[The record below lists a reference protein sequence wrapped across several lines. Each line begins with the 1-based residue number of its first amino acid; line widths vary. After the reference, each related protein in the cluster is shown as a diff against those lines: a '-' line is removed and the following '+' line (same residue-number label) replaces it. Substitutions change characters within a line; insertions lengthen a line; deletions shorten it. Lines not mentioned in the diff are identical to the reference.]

1 MGSYKDSGIEWI
13 GEIPKGWE
21 VNKYKFLG
29 STKNG
34 LTYTPED
41 ITTES
46 DGILV
51 LRSGNIQNGQLDF
64 NDVVFVNTSIP
75 NNLKLQKNDILITAR
90 NGSANLV
97 GKNILINTEINATYG
112 AFMMVFRANRRINPR
127 FAQYTMNPTFD
138 NYKTFFTTS
147 TVNQLTA
154 NIFYNMAVPLPPLQE
169 QAAIADFLD
178 KRNAEIDAITAKITQ
193 QIQTLKDYRQS
204 LITETVT
211 KGLDKTVSYKDSG
224 IEWIGEIP
232 NDWDVNKI
240 KYTSTLH
247 GRIGWQGLTSEEYID
262 EGPYLITGTDF
273 QNGEIDWDSCVHI
286 SEERWAQADKIQI
299 KDGDLLITKDGTV
312 GKTAI
317 VTNMNN
323 KASLNSGVLLINL
336 QTHSKK
342 YLYWLLNS
350 KVFWEWFEITNSG
363 NSTILHLY
371 QKDFDNF
378 SFPIPPLVEQAA
390 IADYLDNKTAKI
402 DCIIAKKEQQLELI
416 KEHRKSLI
424 YEYVT
429 GKKRVKEYQQDGN

>member
-178 KRNAEIDAITAKITQ
+178 KRNAEIDAIIAKITQ
-193 QIQTLKDYRQS
+193 QIQTLKDYRHS
-204 LITETVT
+204 LITQTVT
-211 KGLDKTVSYKDSG
+211 KGLDKTVAYKDSG

-232 NDWDVNKI
+232 EGWEIIKI
-240 KYTSTLH
+240 KHAFKLFAGGDIDYNDYSEDQDGFYQYPILANSLENSGIIGFTSKYRFSGET
-247 GRIGWQGLTSEEYID
+247 IT
-262 EGPYLITGTDF
+262 ITGRGSVGVAFYRNFPYFPVVRLLVGVPIRNLSTKYVTYSINSFDTIGEQTAMTQLTTDKL
-273 QNGEIDWDSCVHI
+273 GIE
-286 SEERWAQADKIQI
+286 KIP
-299 KDGDLLITKDGTV
+299 L
-312 GKTAI
+312 
-317 VTNMNN
+317 
-323 KASLNSGVLLINL
+323 
-336 QTHSKK
+336 
-342 YLYWLLNS
+342 
-350 KVFWEWFEITNSG
+350 
-363 NSTILHLY
+363 
-371 QKDFDNF
+371 
-378 SFPIPPLVEQAA
+378 PPLREQAA
-390 IADYLDNKTAKI
+390 IADYLDDKTAKI
-402 DCIIAKKEQQLELI
+402 DCIIAKKEQQLDII

>member
-64 NDVVFVNTSIP
+64 NDVVFVNTIIP

-154 NIFYNMAVPLPPLQE
+154 NIFYNMAVPLPSLQE

-178 KRNAEIDAITAKITQ
+178 KKNAEIDAITEKITQ

-232 NDWDVNKI
+232 EEWEIIKI
-240 KYTSTLH
+240 KHAFKLFAGGDIDYNDY
-247 GRIGWQGLTSEEYID
+247 SEEQ
-262 EGPYLITGTDF
+262 EGFYQYPILANSLENSGIIGFTSKYRFSGETITITGRGSVGVAFYRNFPYFPVVRLLVGVPIRNLSTKYVTYSINSFDTIGEQTAMTQLTTDKL
-273 QNGEIDWDSCVHI
+273 GVE
-286 SEERWAQADKIQI
+286 KIPLPPLQEQ
-299 KDGDLLITKDGTV
+299 
-312 GKTAI
+312 TAI
-317 VTNMNN
+317 AN
-323 KASLNSGVLLINL
+323 
-336 QTHSKK
+336 
-342 YLYWLLNS
+342 
-350 KVFWEWFEITNSG
+350 
-363 NSTILHLY
+363 
-371 QKDFDNF
+371 
-378 SFPIPPLVEQAA
+378 
-390 IADYLDNKTAKI
+390 YLDEKTAKI
-402 DCIIAKKEQQLELI
+402 DNIIAKKEQQLDII
-416 KEHRKSLI
+416 KEHRKILI

>member
-64 NDVVFVNTSIP
+64 NDVVFVNTIIP

-112 AFMMVFRANRRINPR
+112 AFMMIFRANRRINPR

-154 NIFYNMAVPLPPLQE
+154 NIFYNMAVPLPSLQE

-178 KRNAEIDAITAKITQ
+178 KKNAEIDAITEKITQ

-232 NDWDVNKI
+232 EEWEIIKI
-240 KYTSTLH
+240 KHAFKLFAGGDIDYNDY
-247 GRIGWQGLTSEEYID
+247 SEEQ
-262 EGPYLITGTDF
+262 EGFYQYPILANSLENSGIIGFTSKYRFSGETITITGRGSVGVAFYRNFPYFPVVRLLVGVPIRNLSTKYVTYSINSFDTIGEQTAMTQLTTDKL
-273 QNGEIDWDSCVHI
+273 GVE
-286 SEERWAQADKIQI
+286 KIPLPPLQEQ
-299 KDGDLLITKDGTV
+299 
-312 GKTAI
+312 TAI
-317 VTNMNN
+317 AN
-323 KASLNSGVLLINL
+323 
-336 QTHSKK
+336 
-342 YLYWLLNS
+342 
-350 KVFWEWFEITNSG
+350 
-363 NSTILHLY
+363 
-371 QKDFDNF
+371 
-378 SFPIPPLVEQAA
+378 
-390 IADYLDNKTAKI
+390 YLDEKTAKI
-402 DCIIAKKEQQLELI
+402 DNIIAKKEQQLDII

>member
-112 AFMMVFRANRRINPR
+112 AFMMAFRANRRINPR

-147 TVNQLTA
+147 TVNQLTV

-178 KRNAEIDAITAKITQ
+178 KRNAEIDAIIAKITHQ
-193 QIQTLKDYRQS
+193 
-204 LITETVT
+204 TVT

-224 IEWIGEIP
+224 IEWIGKIP
-232 NDWDVNKI
+232 EEWSVIRLKYITDFKTGGTPSDKEGIDDVGDYPWITAKDMDSYQILNPYLSISREVVNRYNYKLFPSKSILMVCIASIGKISLIETESYSNQQITALINSTCNEKFLLYAIVQQMDKI
-240 KYTSTLH
+240 KLDALSNV
-247 GRIGWQGLTSEEYID
+247 I
-262 EGPYLITGTDF
+262 P
-273 QNGEIDWDSCVHI
+273 
-286 SEERWAQADKIQI
+286 
-299 KDGDLLITKDGTV
+299 
-312 GKTAI
+312 
-317 VTNMNN
+317 
-323 KASLNSGVLLINL
+323 
-336 QTHSKK
+336 
-342 YLYWLLNS
+342 
-350 KVFWEWFEITNSG
+350 ITNTSYLS
-363 NSTILHLY
+363 NI
-371 QKDFDNF
+371 N
-378 SFPIPPLVEQAA
+378 IAVPPRQEQAA
-390 IADYLDNKTAKI
+390 IADYLDEKTAKI
-402 DCIIAKKEQQLELI
+402 DNIIAKKEQQLDII

-429 GKKRVKEYQQDGN
+429 GKKRVQEYQQDGN

>member
-75 NNLKLQKNDILITAR
+75 NNLKLQKSDILITAR

-154 NIFYNMAVPLPPLQE
+154 NIFYNMSVPLPPLQE

-178 KRNAEIDAITAKITQ
+178 KKNAEIDAIIAKITQ
-193 QIQTLKDYRQS
+193 QIQTLKDYRHS
-204 LITETVT
+204 LITQTVT
-211 KGLDKTVSYKDSG
+211 KGLDKTVAYKDSG
-224 IEWIGEIP
+224 IEWIGKIPEGWGKSDVKYLFEIISGATP
-232 NDWDVNKI
+232 ESNNSEYWDGPINWITPADMNPTGPI
-240 KYTSTLH
+240 K
-247 GRIGWQGLTSEEYID
+247 
-262 EGPYLITGTDF
+262 
-273 QNGEIDWDSCVHI
+273 NGEKTITMLGYQSCGTTMIPENSIII
-286 SEERWAQADKIQI
+286 S
-299 KDGDLLITKDGTV
+299 
-312 GKTAI
+312 
-317 VTNMNN
+317 
-323 KASLNSGVLLINL
+323 
-336 QTHSKK
+336 
-342 YLYWLLNS
+342 
-350 KVFWEWFEITNSG
+350 
-363 NSTILHLY
+363 
-371 QKDFDNF
+371 
-378 SFPIPPLVEQAA
+378 
-390 IADYLDNKTAKI
+390 
-402 DCIIAKKEQQLELI
+402 
-416 KEHRKSLI
+416 
-424 YEYVT
+424 
-429 GKKRVKEYQQDGN
+429 

>member
-1 MGSYKDSGIEWI
+1 MG
-13 GEIPKGWE
+13 
-21 VNKYKFLG
+21 
-29 STKNG
+29 T
-34 LTYTPED
+34 
-41 ITTES
+41 
-46 DGILV
+46 
-51 LRSGNIQNGQLDF
+51 
-64 NDVVFVNTSIP
+64 
-75 NNLKLQKNDILITAR
+75 
-90 NGSANLV
+90 
-97 GKNILINTEINATYG
+97 
-112 AFMMVFRANRRINPR
+112 
-127 FAQYTMNPTFD
+127 
-138 NYKTFFTTS
+138 
-147 TVNQLTA
+147 
-154 NIFYNMAVPLPPLQE
+154 
-169 QAAIADFLD
+169 
-178 KRNAEIDAITAKITQ
+178 
-193 QIQTLKDYRQS
+193 
-204 LITETVT
+204 
-211 KGLDKTVSYKDSG
+211 YKDSG

-232 NDWDVNKI
+232 NEWDVNKI

-317 VTNMNN
+317 VTNLND

-350 KVFWEWFEITNSG
+350 KVFWEWFDITNSG

-378 SFPIPPLVEQAA
+378 SFPIPPLQEQAA
-390 IADYLDNKTAKI
+390 IANFLDKKSAEIDAIVGKITHQIQMLKDYRHSLITETVTKGLDKTVTYKDSGIEWIGEIPEEWEIIKIKHAFKLFAGGDIDYNDYSEEQEGVYQYPILANSLENSGIIGFTSKYRFSGETITITGRGSVGVAFYRNFPYFPVVRLLVGVPIRNLSTKYVTYSINSFDTIGEQTAMTQLTTDKLGVEKIPLPPLREQTAIAEFLDDKTTKI
-402 DCIIAKKEQQLELI
+402 DGIIAKKEQQLEII

>member
-169 QAAIADFLD
+169 QAAIANFLD
-178 KRNAEIDAITAKITQ
+178 KKNAEIDAIIANITK

-211 KGLDKTVSYKDSG
+211 KGLDKTVAYKDSG

-232 NDWDVNKI
+232 EEWGIIKI
-240 KYTSTLH
+240 KHAFKLFAGGDIDYNDYSDEQEEFYQYPILANSLENSGIIGFTSKYRFSGET
-247 GRIGWQGLTSEEYID
+247 IT
-262 EGPYLITGTDF
+262 ITGRGSVGVAFYRNFPYFPVVRLLVGVPIRNLSTKYVTYCINSFDTIGEQTAMTQLTTDKL
-273 QNGEIDWDSCVHI
+273 GVE
-286 SEERWAQADKIQI
+286 KIP
-299 KDGDLLITKDGTV
+299 LP
-312 GKTAI
+312 
-317 VTNMNN
+317 
-323 KASLNSGVLLINL
+323 SL
-336 QTHSKK
+336 Q
-342 YLYWLLNS
+342 
-350 KVFWEWFEITNSG
+350 
-363 NSTILHLY
+363 
-371 QKDFDNF
+371 
-378 SFPIPPLVEQAA
+378 EQAA
-390 IADYLDNKTAKI
+390 IADYLDDKTTKI
-402 DCIIAKKEQQLELI
+402 DRIIVKKEQQLDII

>member
-1 MGSYKDSGIEWI
+1 METYKDSGIEWI

-97 GKNILINTEINATYG
+97 GKNILINTEIDATYG
-112 AFMMVFRANRRINPR
+112 AFMMVFRANLRINPR

-193 QIQTLKDYRQS
+193 QIKTLKDYRKS

-211 KGLDKTVSYKDSG
+211 KGLDKTVTYKDSG
-224 IEWIGEIP
+224 IEFIGEIP
-232 NDWDVNKI
+232 REWNLDISKNIFREHKLRNYKNLENNLLSLSYGKIVQKDIESLAGLIPESFSTYNIIQKDDIVLRLTDLQNDKRSLRTALCKEDRGIITSAYLTLRLTTNNNASYLHYLLHSYDV
-240 KYTSTLH
+240 
-247 GRIGWQGLTSEEYID
+247 
-262 EGPYLITGTDF
+262 
-273 QNGEIDWDSCVHI
+273 C
-286 SEERWAQADKIQI
+286 
-299 KDGDLLITKDGTV
+299 
-312 GKTAI
+312 
-317 VTNMNN
+317 
-323 KASLNSGVLLINL
+323 
-336 QTHSKK
+336 
-342 YLYWLLNS
+342 
-350 KVFWEWFEITNSG
+350 KVFYNLGGGVRLGGSWSDIG
-363 NSTILHLY
+363 KLPLLL
-371 QKDFDNF
+371 
-378 SFPIPPLVEQAA
+378 PPLQEQAA
-390 IADYLDNKTAKI
+390 IADYLDEKTAKI
-402 DCIIAKKEQQLELI
+402 DNIIAKKEQQLEII

-429 GKKRVKEYQQDGN
+429 GKKRVKGY

>member
-1 MGSYKDSGIEWI
+1 MGTYKDSGIEWI
-13 GEIPKGWE
+13 GEIPEGWE
-21 VNKYKFLG
+21 IIKIKHAFKLFAGGDIDYNDYSEEQDGFYQYPILANSLENSGIIGFTSKYRFSGETITITGRGSVGVAFHRNFPYFPVVRLLVG
-29 STKNG
+29 VPTRNLSTKYV
-34 LTYTPED
+34 TY
-41 ITTES
+41 
-46 DGILV
+46 
-51 LRSGNIQNGQLDF
+51 
-64 NDVVFVNTSIP
+64 SI
-75 NNLKLQKNDILITAR
+75 NSFDTIGEQTAM
-90 NGSANLV
+90 
-97 GKNILINTEINATYG
+97 T
-112 AFMMVFRANRRINPR
+112 
-127 FAQYTMNPTFD
+127 
-138 NYKTFFTTS
+138 
-147 TVNQLTA
+147 QLTTDKLGVEK
-154 NIFYNMAVPLPPLQE
+154 IPLPPLRE
-169 QAAIADFLD
+169 QTAIADFLD
-178 KRNAEIDAITAKITQ
+178 KKNAKIDAITEKITQ

-211 KGLDKTVSYKDSG
+211 KGLDKTAAYKDSG

-317 VTNMNN
+317 VTNLND

-350 KVFWEWFEITNSG
+350 KVFWEWFDITNSG

-371 QKDFDNF
+371 QRDFDNF
-378 SFPIPPLVEQAA
+378 SFPIPPLQEQAA
-390 IADYLDNKTAKI
+390 IADFLDDKTAKI
-402 DCIIAKKEQQLELI
+402 DRIIAKKEQQLDII

>member
-64 NDVVFVNTSIP
+64 NDVVFVNTIIP

-112 AFMMVFRANRRINPR
+112 AFMMIFRANRRINPR

-154 NIFYNMAVPLPPLQE
+154 NIFYNMALPLPSLQE

-178 KRNAEIDAITAKITQ
+178 KKNAEIDAITEKITQ

-232 NDWDVNKI
+232 EEWEIIKI
-240 KYTSTLH
+240 KHAFKLFAGGDIDYNDY
-247 GRIGWQGLTSEEYID
+247 SEEQ
-262 EGPYLITGTDF
+262 EGFYQYPILANSLENSGIIGFTSKYRFSGETITITGRGSVGVAFYRNFPYFPVVRLLVGVPIRNLSTKYVTYSINSFDTIGEQTAMTQLTTDKL
-273 QNGEIDWDSCVHI
+273 GVE
-286 SEERWAQADKIQI
+286 KIPLPPLQEQ
-299 KDGDLLITKDGTV
+299 
-312 GKTAI
+312 TAI
-317 VTNMNN
+317 AN
-323 KASLNSGVLLINL
+323 
-336 QTHSKK
+336 
-342 YLYWLLNS
+342 
-350 KVFWEWFEITNSG
+350 
-363 NSTILHLY
+363 
-371 QKDFDNF
+371 
-378 SFPIPPLVEQAA
+378 
-390 IADYLDNKTAKI
+390 YLDEKTAKI
-402 DCIIAKKEQQLELI
+402 DNIIAKKEQQLDII

>member
-51 LRSGNIQNGQLDF
+51 LRSGNIQNVQLDF
-64 NDVVFVNTSIP
+64 NDVIFVNTIIP

-154 NIFYNMAVPLPPLQE
+154 NIFYNMAVPLPSLQE

-178 KRNAEIDAITAKITQ
+178 KKNAEIDAITEKITH

-232 NDWDVNKI
+232 EEWEIIKI
-240 KYTSTLH
+240 KHAFKLFAGGDIDYNDY
-247 GRIGWQGLTSEEYID
+247 SEEQ
-262 EGPYLITGTDF
+262 EGFYQYPILANSLENSGIIGFTSKYRFSGETITITGRGSVGVAFYRNFPYFPVVRLLVGVPIRNLSTKYVTYSINSFDTIGEQTAMTQLTTDKL
-273 QNGEIDWDSCVHI
+273 GVEKI
-286 SEERWAQADKIQI
+286 SLPPLQEQ
-299 KDGDLLITKDGTV
+299 
-312 GKTAI
+312 TAI
-317 VTNMNN
+317 AN
-323 KASLNSGVLLINL
+323 
-336 QTHSKK
+336 
-342 YLYWLLNS
+342 
-350 KVFWEWFEITNSG
+350 
-363 NSTILHLY
+363 
-371 QKDFDNF
+371 
-378 SFPIPPLVEQAA
+378 
-390 IADYLDNKTAKI
+390 YLDEKTAKI
-402 DCIIAKKEQQLELI
+402 DNIIAKKEQQLEII

-429 GKKRVKEYQQDGN
+429 GKKRVQEYQKDGN

>member
-75 NNLKLQKNDILITAR
+75 NNLKLQKSDILITAR

-154 NIFYNMAVPLPPLQE
+154 NIFYNMSVPLPPLQE

-178 KRNAEIDAITAKITQ
+178 KKNAEIDAIIAKITQ
-193 QIQTLKDYRQS
+193 QIQTLKDYRHS
-204 LITETVT
+204 LITQTVT
-211 KGLDKTVSYKDSG
+211 KGLDKTVAYKDSG
-224 IEWIGEIP
+224 IEWIGKIPEGWGKSDVKYLFEIISGATP
-232 NDWDVNKI
+232 ESNNSEYWDGPINWITPADMNPTGPI
-240 KYTSTLH
+240 K
-247 GRIGWQGLTSEEYID
+247 
-262 EGPYLITGTDF
+262 
-273 QNGEIDWDSCVHI
+273 NGEKTITMLGYQSCGTTMIPENSIII
-286 SEERWAQADKIQI
+286 SNRAPIGKINYNQTELCTSQGCKGLVNI
-299 KDGDLLITKDGTV
+299 KKNNLLYFYYFFIAFSNQLKLLGRGTTFLELSTKDLG
-312 GKTAI
+312 
-317 VTNMNN
+317 
-323 KASLNSGVLLINL
+323 
-336 QTHSKK
+336 
-342 YLYWLLNS
+342 
-350 KVFWEWFEITNSG
+350 
-363 NSTILHLY
+363 
-371 QKDFDNF
+371 NF
-378 SFPIPPLVEQAA
+378 SLIVPPLQEQAA
-390 IADYLDNKTAKI
+390 IADFLDDKTAKI
-402 DCIIAKKEQQLELI
+402 NRIIAKKEQQLEII

-429 GKKRVKEYQQDGN
+429 GKKRVKEYHEDGN

>member
-1 MGSYKDSGIEWI
+1 MGSYKDSEIEWI

-64 NDVVFVNTSIP
+64 NDVVFVNTIIP

-127 FAQYTMNPTFD
+127 FAQYTMNPTFN

-154 NIFYNMAVPLPPLQE
+154 NIFYNMAVPLPSLQE

-178 KRNAEIDAITAKITQ
+178 KKNAEIDAITEKITQ

-232 NDWDVNKI
+232 EEWEIIKI
-240 KYTSTLH
+240 KHAFKLFAGGDIDYNDY
-247 GRIGWQGLTSEEYID
+247 SEEQ
-262 EGPYLITGTDF
+262 EGFYQYPILANSLENSGIIGFTSKYRFSGETITITGRGSVGVAFYRNFPYFPVVRLLVGVPIRNLSAKYITYSINSFDTIGEQTAMTQLTTDKL
-273 QNGEIDWDSCVHI
+273 GVE
-286 SEERWAQADKIQI
+286 KIPLPPLQEQ
-299 KDGDLLITKDGTV
+299 
-312 GKTAI
+312 TAI
-317 VTNMNN
+317 AN
-323 KASLNSGVLLINL
+323 
-336 QTHSKK
+336 
-342 YLYWLLNS
+342 
-350 KVFWEWFEITNSG
+350 
-363 NSTILHLY
+363 
-371 QKDFDNF
+371 
-378 SFPIPPLVEQAA
+378 
-390 IADYLDNKTAKI
+390 YLDEKTAKI
-402 DCIIAKKEQQLELI
+402 DNIIAKKEQQLDI
-416 KEHRKSLI
+416 MKEHRKSLI